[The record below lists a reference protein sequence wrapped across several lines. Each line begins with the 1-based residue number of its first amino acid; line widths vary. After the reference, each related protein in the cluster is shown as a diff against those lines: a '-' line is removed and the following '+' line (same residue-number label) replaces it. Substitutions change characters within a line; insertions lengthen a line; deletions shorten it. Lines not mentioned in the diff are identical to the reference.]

1 MTCYSALFLEICST
15 ADTNLPFLYFPAVL
29 WLYCNLTSGLFPV
42 KAKIFNLSKNVSSA
56 YCHLIQ
62 CCSASLEAIRLMNEE
77 TDVCLIDNF
86 PLSAARNHAAAAA
99 EVVVPLELDLVQV
112 RAQRPG
118 SNLGLVEQEP
128 KAR

>member
-1 MTCYSALFLEICST
+1 ME
-15 ADTNLPFLYFPAVL
+15 
-29 WLYCNLTSGLFPV
+29 
-42 KAKIFNLSKNVSSA
+42 
-56 YCHLIQ
+56 
-62 CCSASLEAIRLMNEE
+62 EE

-99 EVVVPLELDLVQV
+99 VVVVPLVLDLVQV

-128 KAR
+128 KARLSLSLNLTTADIKNITF